1 MTAWRQRL
9 IRFLGWW
16 IAAFASFVAVI
27 LLVFAVYLLFFDYPE
42 MLREKLEIELS
53 EIAGAPAHIGS
64 INLDITSYAFELNDV
79 SVGARRGDGETENA
93 ESILTLERVWGRLRF
108 SEIVRLRLHWTE
120 LVAQGL
126 SVRLVEGPEGG
137 LAFPGDVSASPAL
150 AGAGVAFSADRISLE
165 DAVFVLSNEN
175 VPWQLEASNLGLELT
190 RDRGNSYK
198 GTLSYDDGV
207 LVIKDKAR
215 IEGSVS
221 AEIELSAGELFV
233 HEARGESELGVVT
246 ARGKL
251 GLGGGGGGVLSG
263 RFDVEAEGDLE
274 RTANLLGLELDEG
287 ALTGA
292 AHFEGSLSITPDNRK
307 LEGTLQWPAGR
318 LHGVPMRDWTGDLFW
333 DRQLLQVSLAQG
345 QLASGRARVSLH
357 QAFPMADHPAVLDLD
372 VTGASLSEILAGLS
386 GLSGLSRMPGRPSP
400 LESNVSGRASLL
412 LPAASPDR
420 IDGTFEVTGTMPA
433 AGLTTEDA
441 DVEGVAFV
449 VSGRVSEGDIEL
461 TSAEVETATLTGTMT
476 GLYPREGSAELL
488 VDIHSVDLAR
498 ADELARDVRRL
509 FRLSGL
515 SGLSRTAGEPDP
527 EAWGIA
533 GRGRARGR
541 LTERLPRLRFE
552 GALEAPEF
560 RFERLRVDDLEARA
574 VLSRGALSFED
585 LLGHRNDGVVA
596 GSGSFS
602 VEGPIGSRDFDLELR
617 FSEWP
622 ASDLATLLDSAVTA
636 EGLATGELAMRRTS
650 GELDGVAE
658 LAVSR
663 PVLFGASFDRA
674 EARASFAGKKVKLE
688 HASIFRGDALLE
700 GALELDIQTGAVQGE
715 LSTRG
720 FPLDGSDVFGLEL
733 TGSLDAEAA
742 LVGHI
747 DAPVVDL
754 TAEGRSLN
762 LDGAD
767 VGDATIA
774 ATIVNENFELDVRL
788 GDALVLEA
796 SGRLRGDAPVSGTLR
811 FVELDAGPWFARVS
825 ESFSQT
831 TRVLTTGSA
840 RFTAELRRASSL
852 DIAATLTE
860 VVVQSDHVRLE
871 SLAPVEA
878 RYQDGILHMPSLTL
892 AEGSSRVALDGT
904 VNFLARSLDLRL
916 EGVTELDIVET
927 FYPSLAATGSVDL
940 SARVTGSWDAPSL
953 SGRADLNGSS
963 LRLEGFPQALGGL
976 RGRLVFDN
984 RTIRIPELHAVFGSG
999 PVLFSGAVSLEG
1011 LSAGS
1016 VDLAATGTGMRL
1028 RYPEGLVAQLD
1039 ADLTLLGSRDE
1050 QVLSGQITL
1059 TDAVWTRDYDL
1070 VAGILSDSE
1079 GVGLFDEFAED
1090 ELFENLRFDVAI
1102 VAPESLRLKNSIA
1115 EIDASAELE
1124 LRGSLAQPVL
1134 LGTTEAH
1141 RGEVYFLGQR
1151 YDITAGKID
1160 FVDPTKV
1167 QAFIELTAETRVR
1180 SYRVELRLTGT
1191 SDRFY
1196 PELSSDPPLRT
1207 VDILRLLSGASERDI
1222 LIGTEEEELAG
1233 VGVASLLTERL
1244 SQELG
1249 RRAERLFG
1257 LDRFS
1262 IDPFLVG
1269 QIANPT
1275 ARVSLGKQITRDL
1288 SINYSTNLNA
1298 TTEAIILI
1306 EYSPEGNMSWILSRD
1321 EEGHVGIDVKF
1332 RKSF

>member
-1 MTAWRQRL
+1 MTTWRQRC

-27 LLVFAVYLLFFDYPE
+27 LLVFVVYLLFFDYPE
-42 MLREKLEIELS
+42 MLRERLEIELS

-64 INLDITSYAFELNDV
+64 INLDITSYAFELTDV
-79 SVGARRGDGETENA
+79 SVGGRRGDGERETENA

-120 LVAQGL
+120 LVVQGL
-126 SVRLVEGPEGG
+126 SVRLVEGSEGG
-137 LAFPGDVSASPAL
+137 LAFAGDVSASPAL

-190 RDRGNSYK
+190 RNRGNSYK

-207 LVIKDKAR
+207 LVIKDHAR

-233 HEARGESELGVVT
+233 HEARGESELGIVT
-246 ARGKL
+246 LRGKL
-251 GLGGGGGGVLSG
+251 GLGGGLSG

-274 RTANLLGLELDEG
+274 RAASLFGLELDEG

-292 AHFEGSLSITPDNRK
+292 AHFEGALSVTPDNRK

-318 LHGVPMRDWTGDLFW
+318 LHGVPMRDWTSDVFW

-345 QLASGRARVSLH
+345 QLASGRARVSLY
-357 QAFPMADHPAVLDLD
+357 QAFPMADHAAVLDLD
-372 VTGASLSEILAGLS
+372 VTGASLSEILS
-386 GLSGLSRMPGRPSP
+386 GLSSLSTMPGRPSP

-412 LPAASPDR
+412 FPAASPDR

-449 VSGRVSEGDIEL
+449 VSGRVSEGDIAL
-461 TSAEVETATLTGTMT
+461 SSAEVETATLTGTMT

-498 ADELARDVRRL
+498 TDELARDVRRL
-509 FRLSGL
+509 FRLS
-515 SGLSRTAGEPDP
+515 RTAGEPEPDP
-527 EAWGIA
+527 WGIA

-541 LTERLPRLRFE
+541 LTERLPHLTFE
-552 GALEAPEF
+552 GELEAPEL
-560 RFERLRVDDLEARA
+560 RFDRLRIDDVEARA
-574 VLSRGALSFED
+574 VLSRGAFSFED
-585 LLGHRNDGVVA
+585 LLGHRGDGVVA
-596 GSGSFS
+596 GSGSLS
-602 VEGPIGSRDFDLELR
+602 LEGPIGSRDFDVALR

-622 ASDLATLLDSAVTA
+622 ASDLATLLDWEVKIVGLTTGDLAV
-636 EGLATGELAMRRTS
+636 RRTS

-658 LAVSR
+658 LAVSQ

-688 HASIFRGDALLE
+688 QASIFRGDARLE

-715 LSTRG
+715 LSTRE
-720 FPLDGSDVFGLEL
+720 FPLDGSNVFGLEL
-733 TGSLDAEAA
+733 AGWLDVEAA
-742 LVGHI
+742 LAGHV
-747 DAPVVDL
+747 DAPVVGL
-754 TAEGRSLN
+754 TVKARSLN
-762 LDGAD
+762 LAGAD

-774 ATIVNENFELDVRL
+774 ATFVNEDFELDVRL
-788 GDALVLEA
+788 GDALALEA
-796 SGRLRGDAPVSGTLR
+796 SGRLRGDVPVSGTLR

-825 ESFSQT
+825 ESFSET
-831 TRVLTTGSA
+831 TRVLTTGGA
-840 RFTAELRRASSL
+840 RFTAELRRANSL
-852 DIAATLTE
+852 GVDATLTQ
-860 VVVQSDHVRLE
+860 VVVQSDRGHLE
-871 SLAPVEA
+871 LLAPVEA
-878 RYQDGILHMPSLTL
+878 RYKDGILQMPSLTL
-892 AEGSSRVALDGT
+892 AEGASRVALGGT
-904 VNFLARSLDLRL
+904 VNFLARSLDLRF

-940 SARVTGSWDAPSL
+940 SARVTGSWDSPSL
-953 SGRADLNGSS
+953 SGRADLDGSS
-963 LRLEGFPQALGGL
+963 LRIEGFPQAVGGL

-984 RTIRIPELHAVFGSG
+984 RTIRIPELHGVFGSG
-999 PVLFSGAVSLEG
+999 PVSFSGAVSLEG
-1011 LSAGS
+1011 LSVGS
-1016 VDLAATGTGMRL
+1016 IDLAATGTGMRL
-1028 RYPEGLVAQLD
+1028 RYPEGLVAMLD
-1039 ADLTLLGSRDE
+1039 AELALLGSGDE

-1070 VAGILSDSE
+1070 VAGILTDSE

-1167 QAFIELTAETRVR
+1167 QPFIELTAETRVR

-1191 SDRFY
+1191 RDRFY

-1249 RRAERLFG
+1249 RRAQRLFG

-1306 EYSPEGNMSWILSRD
+1306 EYTPEGNMSWIVSRD
-1321 EEGHVGIDVKF
+1321 EEGDVGIDVKF

>member
-1 MTAWRQRL
+1 MTTWRQRF

-16 IAAFASFVAVI
+16 IAACASFVAVI

-42 MLREKLEIELS
+42 MLREKLEVELS

-64 INLDITSYAFELNDV
+64 INLDIASYAFELTDV
-79 SVGARRGDGETENA
+79 SVGGSGADSETERA
-93 ESILTLERVWGRLRF
+93 ESILTLDRVWGRLRL

-120 LVAQGL
+120 LVVQGL
-126 SVRLVEGPEGG
+126 SVRLVEGSEGG
-137 LAFPGDVSASPAL
+137 LAFPRDVRATPVL

-190 RDRGNSYK
+190 RDRSHSYK

-207 LVIKDKAR
+207 LIIKDHAR
-215 IEGSVS
+215 IEGSLT

-233 HEARGESELGVVT
+233 HEARGESEFGTVT

-251 GLGGGGGGVLSG
+251 GLGGGLSG

-274 RTANLLGLELDEG
+274 RVANLLGLELDEG
-287 ALTGA
+287 ALTGV
-292 AHFEGSLSITPDNRK
+292 AHFEGSLAVTPDNRK

-318 LHGVPMRDWTGDLFW
+318 LHGVPMRDWTGDVFW

-357 QAFPMADHPAVLDLD
+357 QAFPMADHAAVLDLD
-372 VTGASLSEILAGLS
+372 VTGASLSEILS
-386 GLSGLSRMPGRPSP
+386 GLSSRSSLSNLSISSGRLSR
-400 LESNVSGRASLL
+400 LASNVSGRASLFF
-412 LPAASPDR
+412 PAASPEI
-420 IDGTFEVTGTMPA
+420 IDGTFEVMGTIPV
-433 AGLTTEDA
+433 GLGSFSEVADA
-441 DVEGVAFV
+441 DMEGVAFV
-449 VSGRVSEGDIEL
+449 ASGRLRGGDIEL
-461 TSAEVETATLTGTMT
+461 TSAEVEMATLTGTMT

-498 ADELARDVRRL
+498 TNELARDLRRL
-509 FRLSGL
+509 FR
-515 SGLSRTAGEPDP
+515 TADEPAP

-541 LTERLPRLRFE
+541 LTERLPHLRFE
-552 GALEAPEF
+552 GALEAPEL
-560 RFERLRVDDLEARA
+560 RFDRLRVDDVEVRA

-596 GSGSFS
+596 GSGSLSF
-602 VEGPIGSRDFDLELR
+602 EGPMGSRDFDLELR

-622 ASDLATLLDSAVTA
+622 ARDLATLLDSAATA
-636 EGLATGELAMRRTS
+636 EGLTTGHLAVRRSS

-663 PVLFGASFDRA
+663 PVLLGASFDRA
-674 EARASFAGKKVKLE
+674 EVRAIFAGKKVELE
-688 HASIFRGDALLE
+688 QVSIFRGDSRME

-715 LSTRG
+715 LSTRE
-720 FPLDGSDVFGLEL
+720 FPLDGSDVFGFEL
-733 TGSLDAEAA
+733 TGWLDAEAA
-742 LVGHI
+742 LAGHV

-754 TAEGRSLN
+754 TLKARSLN

-774 ATIVNENFELDVRL
+774 ATMVNEGFELDVRL
-788 GDALVLEA
+788 GDTLVVEA
-796 SGRLRGDAPVSGTLR
+796 SGRLRGDVPVSGTLR

-831 TRVLTTGSA
+831 TRVLTTGNA

-852 DIAATLTE
+852 GIDATLTQ
-860 VVVQSDHVRLE
+860 VVVQSDRVHLE
-871 SLAPVEA
+871 SLAPVKA

-892 AEGSSRVALDGT
+892 AEGSSRVALGGT

-953 SGRADLNGSS
+953 SGRADLDGSS
-963 LRLEGFPQALGGL
+963 LRIEGFPQALGGL

-999 PVLFSGAVSLEG
+999 PVSISGAVSLAG

-1016 VDLAATGTGMRL
+1016 IDLIATGTGMRL
-1028 RYPEGLVAQLD
+1028 RYPEGLVAMLD
-1039 ADLTLLGSRDE
+1039 ADLALLGSRDE

-1070 VAGILSDSE
+1070 VAGILTDSE

-1090 ELFENLRFDVAI
+1090 ELFENLRFDVSI

-1134 LGTTEAH
+1134 LGTTVAH

-1160 FVDPTKV
+1160 FVDPTAV
-1167 QAFIELTAETRVR
+1167 QPFIELTAETRVR

-1191 SDRFY
+1191 IDRLY

-1249 RRAERLFG
+1249 RRASRLFG
-1257 LDRFS
+1257 LDRVS

-1306 EYSPEGNMSWILSRD
+1306 EYTPEGNMSWILSRD
-1321 EEGHVGIDVKF
+1321 EEGDVGIDVKF

>member
-1 MTAWRQRL
+1 MTAWWQRF

-16 IAAFASFVAVI
+16 IAAFASFVAAI

-64 INLDITSYAFELNDV
+64 INLDITSYAFELTDV
-79 SVGARRGDGETENA
+79 SVGGRRRDGETENA
-93 ESILTLERVWGRLRF
+93 ESILTLERVWGRLRL

-120 LVAQGL
+120 LVVQGL
-126 SVRLVEGPEGG
+126 SVRLVEGSEGG

-207 LVIKDKAR
+207 LVIKDHAR

-233 HEARGESELGVVT
+233 HEARGESELGIVA

-251 GLGGGGGGVLSG
+251 GLGGGGVLSG

-318 LHGVPMRDWTGDLFW
+318 LHGVPMRDWTGDVFW
-333 DRQLLQVSLAQG
+333 DRQLRQVSLAQG

-412 LPAASPDR
+412 FPAASPDR
-420 IDGTFEVTGTMPA
+420 IDGTFQVTGTMPA

-498 ADELARDVRRL
+498 TDELARDVRRL

-515 SGLSRTAGEPDP
+515 SRTAGEPDP
-527 EAWGIA
+527 EVWGIA

-560 RFERLRVDDLEARA
+560 RFDRLRVDDLEARA

-636 EGLATGELAMRRTS
+636 EGLATGDLALRRSS
-650 GELDGVAE
+650 GELDGVGE

-663 PVLFGASFDRA
+663 LVLLGALFDRA
-674 EARASFAGKKVKLE
+674 EARASFAGKKVVLE
-688 HASIFRGDALLE
+688 QASVFRGDARFE

-715 LSTRG
+715 LSTRA
-720 FPLDGSDVFGLEL
+720 FPLDGSNVFGLEL
-733 TGSLDAEAA
+733 TGWLDAEAA
-742 LVGHI
+742 LAGHV
-747 DAPVVDL
+747 DAPVIDL

-762 LDGAD
+762 LGGAALP
-767 VGDATIA
+767 DATIT
-774 ATIVNENFELDVRL
+774 ATIVNEDLELDVRL
-788 GDALVLEA
+788 GDAHALEA
-796 SGRLRGDAPVSGTLR
+796 RGRLRGDAPVSGTLR

-852 DIAATLTE
+852 DIAATLTQ
-860 VVVQSDHVRLE
+860 VVVQSNRVRLE

-892 AEGSSRVALDGT
+892 AEGSSRVALGGT

-940 SARVTGSWDAPSL
+940 SARVTGSWDSPSL
-953 SGRADLNGSS
+953 SGRADLDGSS

-1016 VDLAATGTGMRL
+1016 IDLAATGTGMRL

-1167 QAFIELTAETRVR
+1167 QPFIELTAETRVR

-1306 EYSPEGNMSWILSRD
+1306 EYTPEGNMSWILSRD
-1321 EEGHVGIDVKF
+1321 EEGDVGIDVKF

>member
-1 MTAWRQRL
+1 MTAWWQRF

-16 IAAFASFVAVI
+16 IAAFASFVAAI
-27 LLVFAVYLLFFDYPE
+27 LLVFAAYLLFFDYPE

-64 INLDITSYAFELNDV
+64 INLDITSYAFELTDV
-79 SVGARRGDGETENA
+79 SVGGRRRDGETENA
-93 ESILTLERVWGRLRF
+93 ESILTLERVWGRLRL

-120 LVAQGL
+120 LVVQGL
-126 SVRLVEGPEGG
+126 SVRLVEGSEGG

-207 LVIKDKAR
+207 LVIKDHAR

-233 HEARGESELGVVT
+233 HEARGESELGIVA

-251 GLGGGGGGVLSG
+251 GLGGGGVLSG

-318 LHGVPMRDWTGDLFW
+318 LHGVPMRDWTGDVFW
-333 DRQLLQVSLAQG
+333 DRQLRQVSLAQG

-412 LPAASPDR
+412 FPAASPDR
-420 IDGTFEVTGTMPA
+420 IDGTFQVTGTMPA

-498 ADELARDVRRL
+498 TDELARDVRRL

-515 SGLSRTAGEPDP
+515 SRTAGEPDP
-527 EAWGIA
+527 EVWGIA

-560 RFERLRVDDLEARA
+560 RFDRLRVDDLEARA

-636 EGLATGELAMRRTS
+636 EGLATGDLALRRSS
-650 GELDGVAE
+650 GELDGVGE

-663 PVLFGASFDRA
+663 LVLLGALFDRA
-674 EARASFAGKKVKLE
+674 EARASFAGKKVVLE
-688 HASIFRGDALLE
+688 QASVFRGDARFE

-715 LSTRG
+715 LSTRA
-720 FPLDGSDVFGLEL
+720 FPLDGSNVFGLEL
-733 TGSLDAEAA
+733 TGWLDAEAA
-742 LVGHI
+742 LAGHV
-747 DAPVVDL
+747 DAPVIDL

-762 LDGAD
+762 LGGAALP
-767 VGDATIA
+767 DATIT
-774 ATIVNENFELDVRL
+774 ATIVNEDLELDVRL
-788 GDALVLEA
+788 GDAHALEA
-796 SGRLRGDAPVSGTLR
+796 RGRLRGDAPVSGTLR

-852 DIAATLTE
+852 DIAATLTQ
-860 VVVQSDHVRLE
+860 VVVQSNRVRLE

-892 AEGSSRVALDGT
+892 AEGSSRVALGGT

-940 SARVTGSWDAPSL
+940 SARVTGSWDSPSL
-953 SGRADLNGSS
+953 SGRADLDGSS

-1016 VDLAATGTGMRL
+1016 IDLAATGTGMRL

-1167 QAFIELTAETRVR
+1167 QPFIELTAETRVR

-1306 EYSPEGNMSWILSRD
+1306 EYTPEGNMSWILSRD
-1321 EEGHVGIDVKF
+1321 EEGDVGIDVKF

>member
-1 MTAWRQRL
+1 MTTWRQRF

-16 IAAFASFVAVI
+16 IAAFASFVAAI

-64 INLDITSYAFELNDV
+64 INLDITSYAFELTDV
-79 SVGARRGDGETENA
+79 SVGGRRGDGETENA
-93 ESILTLERVWGRLRF
+93 ESILTLERVWGRLRL

-120 LVAQGL
+120 LVVQGL
-126 SVRLVEGPEGG
+126 SVRLVEGSEGG

-150 AGAGVAFSADRISLE
+150 AGARVAFSADRISLE

-207 LVIKDKAR
+207 LVIKDHAR

-233 HEARGESELGVVT
+233 HEARGESEFGIVT

-251 GLGGGGGGVLSG
+251 GLGGGGVLSG

-357 QAFPMADHPAVLDLD
+357 QALPMADHPAVLDLD

-386 GLSGLSRMPGRPSP
+386 GLSGMPGRPSP

-412 LPAASPDR
+412 FPAASPDR

-498 ADELARDVRRL
+498 TDELARDVRRL

-515 SGLSRTAGEPDP
+515 SGLSRTADEPDP

-541 LTERLPRLRFE
+541 LTERLPHLRFE

-560 RFERLRVDDLEARA
+560 RFDRLRVDDLEARA

-636 EGLATGELAMRRTS
+636 EGLATGDLALRRSS

-663 PVLFGASFDRA
+663 LVLLGALFDRA
-674 EARASFAGKKVKLE
+674 EARASFAGKKVVLE
-688 HASIFRGDALLE
+688 QASVFRGDARFE

-715 LSTRG
+715 LSTRE
-720 FPLDGSDVFGLEL
+720 FPLDGSNVFGLEL
-733 TGSLDAEAA
+733 TGWLDAEAA
-742 LVGHI
+742 LAGHV
-747 DAPVVDL
+747 DAPVIDL

-762 LDGAD
+762 LGGAALP
-767 VGDATIA
+767 DATIT
-774 ATIVNENFELDVRL
+774 ATIVNEDLELDVRL
-788 GDALVLEA
+788 GDAHALEA
-796 SGRLRGDAPVSGTLR
+796 SGRLRGYAPVSGTLR

-852 DIAATLTE
+852 DIAATLTQ
-860 VVVQSDHVRLE
+860 VVVQSDRVRLE

-892 AEGSSRVALDGT
+892 AEGSSRVALGGT

-916 EGVTELDIVET
+916 EGVTEFDIVET

-953 SGRADLNGSS
+953 SGRADLDGSS

-1016 VDLAATGTGMRL
+1016 IDLAATGRGMRL

-1167 QAFIELTAETRVR
+1167 QPFIELTAETRVR

-1244 SQELG
+1244 SQEFG

-1306 EYSPEGNMSWILSRD
+1306 EYTPEGNMSWILSRD
-1321 EEGHVGIDVKF
+1321 EEGDVGIDVKF